1 MHRKRRIFQV
11 AAMVLLCAGA
21 SCQAYHRHKPLA
33 RESVIAAPGIYESP
47 EVRLLA
53 IRHQNS
59 LNAIYSGIRE
69 RFGPSKL
76 EFFLISGICFRTFQ
90 LKSTNGTYL
99 SINTKSSA
107 RFKGGNTTFEERAAS
122 VFADYS
128 KPLLT
133 IAASETA
140 LLEDGD
146 VSGIIIGTRW
156 GVERS
161 IQDKY
166 RYATYEEMILV
177 VQKQQIHDF
186 MSAAL
191 TDQQL
196 LDRSTVI
203 ALSESESPREVTITL
218 E

>member
-1 MHRKRRIFQV
+1 MFRKRRILQ
-11 AAMVLLCAGA
+11 AAAAVVLIAGT

-33 RESVIAAPGIYESP
+33 GESVIAAPEMYESQ
-47 EVRLLA
+47 EDRLLVLKH
-53 IRHQNS
+53 RSS
-59 LNAIYSGIRE
+59 LNAIYDGIRD
-69 RFGPSKL
+69 RFSSSNL
-76 EFFLISGICFRTFQ
+76 EFFLISGICFRKFQ
-90 LKSTNGTYL
+90 LKNRYDTYL
-99 SINTKSSA
+99 SINTKCSA
-107 RFKGGNTTFEERAAS
+107 SFNDDKTTFAKRAAA
-122 VFADYS
+122 VFAAYS
-128 KPLLT
+128 RPLLS

-140 LLEDGD
+140 LLEDTD
-146 VSGIIIGTRW
+146 VAGIMISTRW
-156 GVERS
+156 GVQKR
-161 IQDKY
+161 IKDKY
-166 RYATYEEMILV
+166 RYATYEEMIIV